1 MEEPYELEWVN
12 WLAGSTGAAV
22 CWAVAATFTLWA
34 LAEALHYVQKEDLRK
49 IQSKKQLSL
58 RSAVFTLEMPCMSGE
73 YKLNEL
79 TEVLSFS
86 PTDAYIHVY
95 TCNYIVHRV
104 ISLIFAIIIIL
115 Y

>member
-1 MEEPYELEWVN
+1 MHFFTGVIFSRCPAVSTVVEEPYELEWVN

-22 CWAVAATFTLWA
+22 CWAVATTFTLWA

-73 YKLNEL
+73 Y
-79 TEVLSFS
+79 TVLFE
-86 PTDAYIHVY
+86 PGMH
-95 TCNYIVHRV
+95 
-104 ISLIFAIIIIL
+104 
-115 Y
+115 